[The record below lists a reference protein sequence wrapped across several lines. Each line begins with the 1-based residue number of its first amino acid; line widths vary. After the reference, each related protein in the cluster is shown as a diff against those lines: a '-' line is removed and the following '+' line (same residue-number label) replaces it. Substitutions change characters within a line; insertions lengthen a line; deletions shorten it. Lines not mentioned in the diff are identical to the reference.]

1 MQDQRLCA
9 EIGSGHHSCGPDS
22 ACSIGD
28 GEQTLEGQLQGQ
40 IHLYILSWYKALF
53 AVDLVLRISFGI

>member
-1 MQDQRLCA
+1 MSLVQDQRLCA
-9 EIGSGHHSCGPDS
+9 EIESGHQSCGPDG

-40 IHLYILSWYKALF
+40 IHLYIIS
-53 AVDLVLRISFGI
+53 VILV